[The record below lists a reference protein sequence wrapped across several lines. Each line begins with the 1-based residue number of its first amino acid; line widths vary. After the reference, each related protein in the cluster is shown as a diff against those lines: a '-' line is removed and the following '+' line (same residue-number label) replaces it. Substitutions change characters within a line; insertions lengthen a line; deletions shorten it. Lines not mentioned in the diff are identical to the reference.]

1 MANQT
6 RLQKAQAKV
15 KSQAEHIDGLILE
28 GTKLI
33 EEATELKDEVQ
44 EAHNINHR
52 LNKTLKDRSEKIAN
66 LKNVA
71 RFYRAQRDRVDA
83 YLSAVLDMMD
93 MQKHGEFKD
102 ETAPV
107 EQLEDVIMHAERAM
121 KHRPPGGLAWAP
133 ATGSGAFGAQPG
145 RRTRQRAP
153 ICALSGPGARRGKLG
168 ELLIV

>member
-121 KHRPPGGLAWAP
+121 KHRPPAASPGHRPRVQEPLVRNLDGGQDSGRQYAP
-133 ATGSGAFGAQPG
+133 YRDQEP
-145 RRTRQRAP
+145 
-153 ICALSGPGARRGKLG
+153 
-168 ELLIV
+168 EEENWENY